1 MKKLKLSGIGN
12 MLTKDQM
19 KKIQGGLYG
28 PGCGEFCMTDYD
40 CFTYSTCRV
49 CHGYNGVNHYCSNI

>member
-1 MKKLKLSGIGN
+1 